1 MSFMDTSRPA
11 GGQVRVARESR
22 LIRAVMTGRNGMPQ
36 DIFVRNLSR
45 FGIGARTAK
54 FAPARDEAVTIFLP
68 GQIAVSG
75 IVRWRSG
82 KHFGVQL
89 DAELELEI
97 VSEEMRRQMIAQV
110 PETHWEVRRLHQVFT
125 PHAYASRLRRV

>member
-1 MSFMDTSRPA
+1 MSFMDTGQPV
-11 GGQVRVARESR
+11 GGQNRVARESR
-22 LIRAVMTGRNGMPQ
+22 LIRALMTGRNGMPQ

-45 FGIGARTAK
+45 FGVGAKATGL
-54 FAPARDEAVTIFLP
+54 APVRDEAVSILLP

-75 IVRWRSG
+75 VVRWRSG
-82 KHFGVQL
+82 RHFGVQL

-97 VSEEMRRQMIAQV
+97 VSEEMRRQMTVQV

-125 PHAYASRLRRV
+125 PHADPSRLRRV